1 MASSSWMHVA
11 VAQAESVEYVS
22 RQSWQSVA
30 ALHLPAILSGG
41 SSWQQF
47 YPTVP
52 TRHEAT
58 SGNAEVPDVE
68 ARPNQLAIAVP
79 RAKGRPKKKTNDG
92 RRVDGMASTCSA
104 VQTSL
109 VSHCHESPLD
119 LAVAVNLGALGIGG
133 SSLVVALP
141 DPGQSWHRA
150 LQGYTLPSVNTEALF
165 HVMAHIGDGSDQFD
179 EDYQKLSGTFLSAE
193 QPFHHQSVIAR
204 AAALDVS
211 RKTVYSKLFRLASA
225 QCIAARAVRHFIEK
239 EVVSHVPAS
248 QRLCYVASVC
258 YDETPLRFGSKG
270 VVQAVSACDGTV
282 SQLTSRGLSNDVAVT
297 SALAASVRHSAI
309 CKTLQSRQ
317 TFGMLLRHDGSML
330 HLYGATVNPL
340 QCLQRGTAEV
350 LAKALQ
356 GSSAVSQHAGLFQI
370 QTRIACT
377 DRASANSRAE
387 SLVTQEKG
395 GEWQSLQH
403 HCEVHKTAGS
413 FKR

>member
-11 VAQAESVEYVS
+11 VAQAGSVEDVS

-30 ALHLPAILSGG
+30 ARHLPASESID

-47 YPTVP
+47 YPAVRTP
-52 TRHEAT
+52 PEAT
-58 SGNAEVPDVE
+58 NGYAEVADVE
-68 ARPNQLAIAVP
+68 AMPNQLAIPVP
-79 RAKGRPKKKTNDG
+79 KAKGRPKKKTSDLS
-92 RRVDGMASTCSA
+92 RVDGVPSIGSA
-104 VQTSL
+104 VQINL
-109 VSHCHESPLD
+109 VSHCHGSPLES
-119 LAVAVNLGALGIGG
+119 AVAVNIGDLGIG
-133 SSLVVALP
+133 SSGLVVALP
-141 DPGQSWHRA
+141 DPGQSLHKA

-165 HVMAHIGDGSDQFD
+165 HVMAHFGACTGIVD
-179 EDYQKLSGTFLSAE
+179 EDYNKLSGTFLSAE

-211 RKTVYSKLFRLASA
+211 RKTVSTKLFRLASA

-239 EVVSHVPAS
+239 EVASHFTVS
-248 QRLCYVASVC
+248 QRLCYVECVC

-270 VVQAVSACDGTV
+270 VVQAVSAGDGEVT
-282 SQLTSRGLSNDVAVT
+282 QLISRGLSNDVAVT
-297 SALAASVRHSAI
+297 S
-309 CKTLQSRQ
+309 
-317 TFGMLLRHDGSML
+317 GML

-356 GSSAVSQHAGLFQI
+356 GSSAVSQQASLFQV

-387 SLVTQEKG
+387 ILVTQEKG
-395 GEWQSLQH
+395 GQWQSLQH